1 MAKACMIER
10 EKKRKKTVEK
20 WCRKRQEVKYKIA
33 DASTEVQERMG
44 LSRVLSAMP
53 RDSAPCRRR
62 NRCRIT
68 GRANGYYRRFGL
80 ARTVLREY
88 AMAGCVPGLIKSS
101 W

>member
-1 MAKACMIER
+1 MAKTCMVER
-10 EKKRKKTVEK
+10 EKRRKRTVER
-20 WCRKRQEVKYKIA
+20 WCKKRREIKDKIA
-33 DASTEVQERMG
+33 DPATEVRERME

-53 RDSAPCRRR
+53 RDSAPCRQR

-88 AMAGCVPGLIKSS
+88 AMAGYIPGIIKSS